1 MLELEVGMRHRP
13 RPVDAPRQLSGLIA
27 LIAIGT
33 LVYAV
38 TVWVSQQ
45 LPLEPF

>member
-1 MLELEVGMRHRP
+1 MSVLV
-13 RPVDAPRQLSGLIA
+13 A
-27 LIAIGT
+27 LIAVGI

>member
-1 MLELEVGMRHRP
+1 MRHRL
-13 RPVDAPRQLSGLIA
+13 RPVDAPRQMSVLVA
-27 LIAIGT
+27 LIAVGI